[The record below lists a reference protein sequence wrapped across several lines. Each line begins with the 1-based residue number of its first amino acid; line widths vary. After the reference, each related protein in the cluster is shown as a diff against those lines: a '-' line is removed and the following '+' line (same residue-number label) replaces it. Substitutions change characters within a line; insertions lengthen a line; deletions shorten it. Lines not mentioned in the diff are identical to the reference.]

1 MSAVLSFLAPF
12 WKEIAGALAGLVAIA
27 AVYLKGRGVAKA
39 KARLE
44 DVTDA
49 NDIRKAGADAR
60 DSVSRD
66 GLRDDGWRRD

>member
-27 AVYLKGRGVAKA
+27 AVYLKGRGDAKA

>member
-1 MSAVLSFLAPF
+1 MSALASLLAPF

-27 AVYLKGRGVAKA
+27 AVYFKGRGDAKA

-44 DVTDA
+44 DVTNA
-49 NDIRKAGADAR
+49 NAIRKAGADAR

-66 GLRDDGWRRD
+66 GLRNDGWRRD

>member
-1 MSAVLSFLAPF
+1 MSAALSLLAPF
-12 WKEIAGALAGLVAIA
+12 WKELAGALAGLVAIA
-27 AVYLKGRGVAKA
+27 AVYLKGRGDAKA
-39 KARLE
+39 KAEIE
-44 DVTDA
+44 DVKHA

>member
-27 AVYLKGRGVAKA
+27 AVYLKGRGDAKA
-39 KARLE
+39 KAEIE
-44 DVTDA
+44 DVTNA